1 MADRAEPEDREGKAA
16 NATATA
22 EPARVFISY
31 ASQDAAVAGNL
42 VEALE
47 RHGIACWIAPRDVK
61 PGAIYADAIVRA
73 ISGAKALVLVLSE
86 HAIASP
92 HVSRE
97 IERACSK
104 KHPIFALHIDAAPLI
119 PAFEYFL
126 SESQWIEVQSGH
138 LEAAYAR
145 LIEALREPE
154 TSVSTIIPPTTT
166 RTSAVKVSTFPP
178 ISNRTRTLLAAG
190 LGVLGVASAA
200 LWADRMRVMKRAK
213 VEPPGTSVT
222 RVISDKSIAVL
233 PFVDMSEKH
242 DQEYFSDGLSEELID
257 HLAHIADLK
266 VIARTSSFAF
276 KGKNED
282 MRSIAATLGVANLL
296 EGSVRKSGN
305 TLRITAQLIRATD
318 GVHLWS
324 EIYDRKLNDIFKVQ
338 DEISTTVAKA
348 LNTALSAT
356 PTVGAQGVSH
366 GTANVEAYNLVLQ
379 GNYFYFRGN
388 SGDNTK
394 AIEFLQQALHL
405 DPRYAL
411 AWARLARVYVF
422 QGAIGELTAAEAEA
436 KGRDAAERALAID
449 PNCAEAY
456 YARGNIFRQVVG
468 DWAAAKSDYGRA
480 VALDPHGEIGER
492 AQTAI
497 LGLNSL
503 MSGDNRELIDSLR
516 RSLERSPLDTD
527 NMAGLALAQQRAGL
541 LVESAATSDRLLAL
555 NPAYATAQA
564 QYGVTLLLMGNAP
577 AAFAAVETESD
588 EASKL
593 EVLAVVHWALG
604 HRAESDSAVSALERG
619 FAHRNAYE
627 IAAAHAYR
635 GEADAAFAWLDR
647 AYQQNKGSLR
657 GVKLDSL
664 FSKLHNDPRFDA
676 LLRKAKLLE

>member
-1 MADRAEPEDREGKAA
+1 MADRAELEDLEGKAA

-31 ASQDAAVAGNL
+31 ASSDAAVAGAL

-47 RHGIACWIAPRDVK
+47 RHGITCWIAPRDVK

-86 HAIASP
+86 HAIASS

-97 IERACSK
+97 IERSASK
-104 KHPIFALHIDAAPLI
+104 KHPIFALHIDGAPLI

-126 SESQWIEVQSGH
+126 SESQWVEAQSGKM
-138 LEAAYAR
+138 EAAYAR
-145 LIEALREPE
+145 LIEAIREPE
-154 TSVSTIIPPTTT
+154 RPEAKALPATIPGTSAGKVSAAQPNST
-166 RTSAVKVSTFPP
+166 RTR
-178 ISNRTRTLLAAG
+178 ILLAAG
-190 LGVLGVASAA
+190 LGILALALAV
-200 LWADRMRVMKRAK
+200 LWADRIWLVKRAT
-213 VEPPGTSVT
+213 VEQLGTSATHV
-222 RVISDKSIAVL
+222 VSDKSIAVL

-296 EGSVRKSGN
+296 EGSVRKSGS

-348 LNTALSAT
+348 LNIALSTT
-356 PTVGAQGVSH
+356 PTGGGRTVSN
-366 GTANVEAYNLVLQ
+366 GTTNLEAYNLMLQ
-379 GNYFYFRGN
+379 GIYFYFRGN
-388 SGDNTK
+388 RGDNAK
-394 AIEFLQQALHL
+394 AVEFLKQALNL
-405 DPRYAL
+405 DSRYAL
-411 AWARLARVYVF
+411 AWARLARVYSW
-422 QGAIGELTAAEAEA
+422 QGYLGELTAAEAGA
-436 KGRDAAERALAID
+436 RGRDAVQRALAID

-456 YARGNIFRQVVG
+456 YARANIVREVVG
-468 DWAAAKSDYGRA
+468 DLTAAKSDYGRA

-492 AQTAI
+492 AQMNI
-497 LGLNSL
+497 LFLKALVDGENAKIVD
-503 MSGDNRELIDSLR
+503 GLR
-516 RSLERSPLDTD
+516 RILERSPLDTATMSD
-527 NMAGLALAQQRAGL
+527 LAWAQQFEGQLA
-541 LVESAATSDRLLAL
+541 ESAATSRKLLAL

-564 QYGVTLLLMGNAP
+564 QYGLTLLLMGKNAEALE
-577 AAFAAVETESD
+577 AATKEPD

-593 EVLAVVHWALG
+593 EVLAAVYWALG
-604 HRAESDSAVSALERG
+604 RPAESDSALGALERG
-619 FAHRNAYE
+619 FATRNAYE

-635 GEADAAFAWLDR
+635 GEADAAFAWLNR
-647 AYQQNKGSLR
+647 AYQQNMGSL
-657 GVKLDSL
+657 GKVKFDS
-664 FSKLHNDPRFDA
+664 FFRKLHNDPRFDA
-676 LLRKAKLLE
+676 VLRKANLLE